1 MKFAPEAQLANSNL
15 ESGGVLA
22 PMGRKNPMA
31 VVSTRYAAVKNAQ
44 EIWFVK
50 KWTMA
55 PFAPARS
62 GSDTSA
68 EQLVN
73 NREEVNEE

>member
-1 MKFAPEAQLANSNL
+1 MKFAQEAKNANSNL

-44 EIWFVK
+44 EI
-50 KWTMA
+50 
-55 PFAPARS
+55 
-62 GSDTSA
+62 
-68 EQLVN
+68 
-73 NREEVNEE
+73 